1 MRTRQVISLTDT
13 VENMLQ
19 TCLFFL
25 LKNAVKSSRELLSEV
40 DSRHTAESS
49 SLQWTAAWSKT
60 FVPWREGRWE
70 HQVLTTKP
78 WGPVARIWD
87 PVLFCLEKKKI
98 LTRRW
103 KVERKVRCPCGQTH
117 GWVGETFMSLGK
129 LESFISWQSF
139 RSLLSSGQLFCFD
152 PMADLF
158 QDHSYVCAHPSA
170 KMDSVQG
177 PFGELGHFIMA

>member
-1 MRTRQVISLTDT
+1 MQTRQVISLTDT

-25 LKNAVKSSRELLSEV
+25 LKNAVKSSRQLLSEV

-87 PVLFCLEKKKI
+87 PVLFCLEKKNSDKEMES
-98 LTRRW
+98 REES
-103 KVERKVRCPCGQTH
+103 KVSMWADSWVSWRDIYVFGEAWIIHKLAVFQVFAFPWPIVLLWPH
-117 GWVGETFMSLGK
+117 GWFVSRPFL
-129 LESFISWQSF
+129 
-139 RSLLSSGQLFCFD
+139 R
-152 PMADLF
+152 
-158 QDHSYVCAHPSA
+158 VCASFS
-170 KMDSVQG
+170 KDGFQFKGLWGS
-177 PFGELGHFIMA
+177 